1 MLCKR
6 REQQGQKRVE
16 RKERG
21 EERRG
26 EGRRCHIHHHHGRA
40 RPHGPVLRALSQRTL
55 PTKNTVISAYLLDS
69 DLGLE
74 RVAVGV
80 ALLGVADLGEGGE
93 GKGAVEDGT
102 VVQGVGSSPHFPG
115 AAHGDEH
122 LGIALLEARG
132 AVGNGEDAEGAADLA
147 GFRGPPPVDAEAGE
161 GEELGAGLWWRG
173 VWWGTWVVVVGCEW
187 YARVVCVGVSTG
199 GCSERRERREP
210 ERERG
215 RQAMG
220 GPQRKCM
227 GGGGAGG
234 EKMSDGDTVGR
245 I

>member
-1 MLCKR
+1 MCER

-16 RKERG
+16 SRERG
-21 EERRG
+21 EERGGGGCQTR
-26 EGRRCHIHHHHGRA
+26 IHHHHGRA
-40 RPHGPVLRALSQRTL
+40 RPHGPVASAPFPSAPSPQ
-55 PTKNTVISAYLLDS
+55 KSTVISAYLLDS

-102 VVQGVGSSPHFPG
+102 IVQGVGSSPHLPG

-132 AVGNGEDAEGAADLA
+132 AVGNGEHAEGAADFA

-161 GEELGAGLWWRG
+161 GEELGAGLCG
-173 VWWGTWVVVVGCEW
+173 
-187 YARVVCVGVSTG
+187 VVCVVGNVGG
-199 GCSERRERREP
+199 GC
-210 ERERG
+210 G
-215 RQAMG
+215 
-220 GPQRKCM
+220 
-227 GGGGAGG
+227 
-234 EKMSDGDTVGR
+234 V
-245 I
+245 